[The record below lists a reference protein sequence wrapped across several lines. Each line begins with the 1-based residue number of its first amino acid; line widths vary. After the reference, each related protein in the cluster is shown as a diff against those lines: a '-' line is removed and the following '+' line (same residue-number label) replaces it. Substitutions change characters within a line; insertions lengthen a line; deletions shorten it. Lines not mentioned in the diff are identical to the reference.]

1 MAAGAQSPPRRARPF
16 SGFGQAE
23 DSARRSSSARPSN
36 AAYFGPPIYSFER
49 HRRAQLMRQKCLT
62 DTPSDRH
69 SIDTAPT
76 VDVLRM
82 AVYCPESIATDDVK
96 ATDLWYDNCPH

>member
-1 MAAGAQSPPRRARPF
+1 
-16 SGFGQAE
+16 
-23 DSARRSSSARPSN
+23 
-36 AAYFGPPIYSFER
+36 
-49 HRRAQLMRQKCLT
+49 MRQKCLT